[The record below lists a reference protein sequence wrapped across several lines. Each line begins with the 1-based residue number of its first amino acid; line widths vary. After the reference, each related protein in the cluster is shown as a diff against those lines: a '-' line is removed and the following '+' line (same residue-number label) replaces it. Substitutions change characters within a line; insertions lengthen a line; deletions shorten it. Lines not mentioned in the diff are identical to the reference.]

1 MPFCLV
7 SSTMARHFFL
17 AFALLAALA
26 QPSIAADD
34 LVAARKLLLRGKY
47 DEAADAYRALAKK
60 KPVEAALGVARA
72 RQAVGDREGAEK
84 ALRDALAKHA
94 DDADLHSELALQ
106 LFEQGQLEE
115 AEKSAAQAIK
125 LESNQVAARWLTAEL
140 LQARGKLQEAEAA
153 YEWLVDYQNEAD
165 ELSADDILYV
175 GRGAAQFARWR
186 RNSGQFRLLV
196 NDFYPQALESDEDCW
211 MAHLE
216 TALLFLEKYNES
228 EATNELSAGIAINP
242 NAAELH
248 VVRAALALQKF
259 DVKTA
264 GTALER
270 ALTINPKLV
279 SAHQLKAD
287 LLIADQRAADALE
300 VLEAAR
306 KLNPVDEETLG
317 RIAACCLVV
326 DGAKAED
333 KDSRASKL
341 TAEVLQR
348 NEHCG
353 RYFATM
359 ADTFDLMRKYPQ
371 ASHYYREAQE
381 RMPQLAYLR
390 GRHGLVQMRLGE
402 EVEAAK
408 LLEESFEE
416 DPFNV
421 RVKNMLEV
429 LDVLQGYAVL
439 ETDHFVIKFDRG
451 RDELL
456 AKYMARYLEDEVYP
470 EIVVTLGYRPEGKSL
485 FEVFNRAKNTR
496 GHSWFSAR
504 MVGLPFIGT
513 VGACGGK
520 IVAVASPNDMPQ
532 KFHWGRVLKHE
543 FVHVVNLQQTDFNIP
558 HWFTEGIA
566 VRLEQLPRPAQWN
579 EILAKRMAE
588 DKLFDLSD
596 INYGFIRPANQEDWT
611 LAYCQAELYCDYLV
625 KTYGGDALA
634 KLLKAYRE
642 NLTTEAALERE
653 FGVKIADVEKSYRA
667 FLTDQLREA
676 GHPVAAA
683 KEAQMSLADLE
694 KAVTKKPADASL
706 QAQLALSLLTTG
718 NTAAARKAALESQKL
733 EAKQPLAG
741 FVLARIQSSIGD
753 NDAARTLL
761 LAVHNADAPN
771 ERVVALLAAL
781 ELEAENFAVAEGYY
795 RLGLT
800 HFGPR
805 DKWLKPLAKLYLKSG
820 QEKELAGVLEE
831 LAAVDYDNATLRKK
845 LAQLAI
851 AREDWTAAEH
861 WAKDA
866 LFIDLGDAALHA
878 QLAEAR
884 VNQKKHSGAIEEYAA
899 AIELKPDV
907 PAWRLALATA
917 HLANGQTKEAREVLE
932 KLIELD
938 PKFPGAKLLL
948 EQLEK

>member
-1 MPFCLV
+1 
-7 SSTMARHFFL
+7 MARHFFL

-26 QPSIAADD
+26 QPSISADGFA
-34 LVAARKLLLRGKY
+34 AARKLLLRGKY
-47 DEAADAYRALAKK
+47 DEAADAYRALAKRE
-60 KPVEAALGVARA
+60 PVEAALGVARA
-72 RQAVGDREGAEK
+72 RQAVGDREGAEQ
-84 ALRDALAKHA
+84 ALRDVLAKQA
-94 DDADLHSELALQ
+94 DSADLHSELALL
-106 LFEQGQLEE
+106 LFERGQLDD
-115 AEKSAAQAIK
+115 AEKSAAEAIK
-125 LESNQVAARWLTAEL
+125 LNPKQVAARWLTAEL
-140 LQARGKLQEAEAA
+140 LQARGKLKEAEAA

-175 GRGAAQFARWR
+175 GRGAAQYARWR

-211 MAHLE
+211 MVHLE

-228 EATNELSAGIAINP
+228 EATNALSAGIAINP

-248 VVRAALALQKF
+248 VVRAGLALQKF

-270 ALTINPKLV
+270 ALSINPKLV

-287 LLIADQRAADALE
+287 LLIADQRAAEALE
-300 VLEAAR
+300 VLETAR

-317 RIAACCLVV
+317 RIAACYLVV
-326 DGAKAED
+326 DGAKAD
-333 KDSRASKL
+333 DQDSRASKL
-341 TAEVLQR
+341 TDEVLKR

-390 GRHGLVQMRLGE
+390 GRHGMVQMRLGE

-653 FGVKIADVEKSYRA
+653 FGVKIADVEKNYRA
-667 FLTDQLREA
+667 FLTEQLREA

-694 KAVTKKPADASL
+694 DAVKKKPADASL
-706 QAQLALSLLTTG
+706 QAQLALALLTTG
-718 NTAAARKAALESQKL
+718 NTVAARKAALASQKL
-733 EAKQPLAG
+733 EAKHPLAG
-741 FVLARIQSSIGD
+741 FVLARIQASIGD

-781 ELEAENFAVAEGYY
+781 ELEAENFAVAESYY
-795 RLGLT
+795 RLGLA

-805 DKWLKPLAKLYLKSG
+805 DKWLKALAKLYLKSG

-851 AREDWTAAEH
+851 GREDWTSAEH

-866 LFIDLGDAALHA
+866 LFIDLGDASLHA

-884 VNQKKHSGAIEEYAA
+884 VNQKKHSAAIEEYVA
-899 AIELKPDV
+899 AIDLNPDV
-907 PAWRLALATA
+907 PAWRLALAST
-917 HLANGQTKEAREVLE
+917 HVANGQTKEAREVLE